1 MCECSICIEDI
12 EEDNLF
18 KTTCGHHFHKE
29 CIYEWIET
37 RKKYECPLCR
47 TYQIFPN
54 IIRHK
59 NDIKINNIYCI
70 DLFGMNCIKRVD
82 DKQFVFNDIK
92 YNFPIHQLKDQIP
105 CAWISDYPNIENKN
119 ENYLP
124 IYKLYNDDGTKILY
138 IDFHLRQLFLRN
150 NTINEGKIVKHI
162 NVKDNTY
169 YLSSIQSINIYPR
182 YGGTIINRKNTAL
195 MVLWIYDII
204 QELKDEKKIL
214 TYELSI
220 NSIIL
225 DLALATIY
233 YLSYRYSKFQLAL
246 MCSVYNC
253 LKLYYKREVIKKEEI
268 KDYTVNLYDN
278 SQIDRTNEIQTMLI
292 SNYVELI

>member
-1 MCECSICIEDI
+1 
-12 EEDNLF
+12 
-18 KTTCGHHFHKE
+18 
-29 CIYEWIET
+29 
-37 RKKYECPLCR
+37 
-47 TYQIFPN
+47 
-54 IIRHK
+54 
-59 NDIKINNIYCI
+59 
-70 DLFGMNCIKRVD
+70 
-82 DKQFVFNDIK
+82 
-92 YNFPIHQLKDQIP
+92 
-105 CAWISDYPNIENKN
+105 
-119 ENYLP
+119 
-124 IYKLYNDDGTKILY
+124 
-138 IDFHLRQLFLRN
+138 
-150 NTINEGKIVKHI
+150 
-162 NVKDNTY
+162 
-169 YLSSIQSINIYPR
+169 
-182 YGGTIINRKNTAL
+182 

-268 KDYTVNLYDN
+268 KDYTVNLYNN

-292 SNYVELI
+292 SNYIELI